1 MKKEARPYN
10 AKMQTPADSDKKPR
24 GRRRFGRPR
33 LLIVGCGD
41 IGLRIVARLRD
52 RFRIIATTATAQRV
66 VELRSAGTVP
76 IVINLDVPH
85 VARRLRRLAARW
97 IDLAPPPPSGNGD
110 PRTRRLR
117 AACFDVDHAVY
128 VSTTGVYGD
137 RGGAW
142 LDETARPAPASDRA
156 RRRLAA
162 EAIVRAAPIHATV
175 LRAPGIYAADR
186 LPLARLRAAT
196 PALVAEDD
204 VYTNHI
210 HADDLARLAIAA
222 LFVGAPARVYN
233 AVDDTQLKM
242 GEFFDRVADHFQL
255 PRPPRLRRATLAA
268 AVSPAQ
274 YSFMSE
280 SRRLA
285 NLRLKRELRVRLLYP
300 TVDAAL
306 ATMRRA
312 PR

>member
-1 MKKEARPYN
+1 
-10 AKMQTPADSDKKPR
+10 MQTPADSQRKPR

-52 RFRIIATTATAQRV
+52 RFRLIAVTATAQRV
-66 VELRSAGTVP
+66 VELRTAGTVP
-76 IVINLDVPH
+76 IVANLDMPH
-85 VARRLRRLAARW
+85 AAKRLRRIAPWW
-97 IDLAPPPPSGNGD
+97 IHLAPPPAAGPGD

-117 AACFDVDHAVY
+117 AACFAVDRAVY
-128 VSTTGVYGD
+128 ISTTGVYGD

-142 LDETARPAPASDRA
+142 LDETATPAPTSERGRKRA
-156 RRRLAA
+156 AA
-162 EAIVRAAPIHATV
+162 EAIVRAAPIHASV

-186 LPLARLRAAT
+186 LPIERLRNGS

-204 VYTNHI
+204 VFTNHI
-210 HADDLARLAIAA
+210 HADDLARLSIAA
-222 LFVGAPARVYN
+222 LFFGRPARVYN
-233 AVDDTQLKM
+233 AVDDTRYKM
-242 GEFFDRVADHFQL
+242 GDYFDRVADHFGL
-255 PRPPRLRRATLAA
+255 PRPPRLPRAALKA

-285 NLRLKRELRVRLLYP
+285 NRRIKNELRVRLRYP
-300 TVDAAL
+300 TVDIAL
-306 ATMRRA
+306 AEMARA
-312 PR
+312 ADVAPAP